1 MYNKINVM
9 WLYTYSYIFLR
20 MQNATKINYIVRKQL
35 HIATKHNMLNYQAY
49 YAKAYLSYGL
59 TTIHN
64 VPFFA
69 AYHM

>member
-1 MYNKINVM
+1 M
-9 WLYTYSYIFLR
+9 LCGYIHIATFFLR